1 MKLATPAHLSR
12 LLSCLGAMAFICA
25 ATPANAQDNAPE
37 AQEEDWDALLD
48 EAEEADAK
56 KGKSI
61 KIDAIDVTATPEEL
75 SRMGGSAQKIDE
87 EQLEKYEYDDP
98 HSILQSVTGIYIRQE
113 DGMGLRPNIGI
124 RGANSER
131 SKKVTLMEDG
141 VLFGPAPYSAPA
153 AYYFPM
159 MTRMVGVEV
168 YKGPGAVMF
177 GPQTIGGAINFL
189 SRPVPLMST
198 QGQLDMAIGGFPGEN
213 RWPTGKLHGHYGF
226 GKKYGGMMLE
236 VAQLG
241 SRGFKSLDNDG
252 NTGFNKTEA
261 VLRGRLHTDLSK
273 STLHALDIKLGYAQE
288 LSHESY
294 VGLTDADFREQ
305 PNRRYSATQ
314 LDQMDW
320 SRYQGQLSYIFEL
333 GERFTLT
340 TTAYNHK
347 FDRTWTRLGGFAQG
361 TPIVD
366 VIANPDGAI
375 NSTLYDLLTGQ
386 EDTTDPSEELNI
398 IANRRGFIS
407 QGLQSRARLSH
418 KGESWS
424 NKLEFGARLHRDW
437 IDRLH
442 TSKRYAMR
450 QNKLE
455 RVDGDQTLLTT
466 DNRGEA
472 VAGAL
477 YALDTLYIKGL
488 TVSPGLRVEHIRTT
502 LTDRQAGSQ
511 KDNSDTVLIPG
522 IGAHYALGES
532 FGVLAGVHRG
542 FSPVSPG
549 QDDAVKP
556 ETSINYEAGARYVNP
571 AKASQAELIG
581 FFNNY
586 SNLIGECTFAA
597 GCNEQ
602 QLDSQFNAGQVYV
615 YGLEASTKHT
625 FKLPNKLTAPIRA
638 SYTLTLSSFQ
648 SAFNSENPQ
657 FADVEAGDELPY
669 VPRHQ
674 AMLGAGLN
682 SERWG
687 VDATFNFSSAMREL
701 AGQGEFLP
709 EHTTDTYAMLDLA
722 AQYRFAT
729 SWQAY
734 LRIDN
739 VTNSQPLSS
748 RAPQGARPSRPFM
761 TQLGL
766 KIDL

>member
-1 MKLATPAHLSR
+1 MKIAIHP
-12 LLSCLGAMAFICA
+12 LLSGLSALALLCA
-25 ATPANAQDNAPE
+25 AAPAFAQDNAAD

-48 EAEEADAK
+48 ETEASDAK
-56 KGKSI
+56 KDKKDKSL

-141 VLFGPAPYSAPA
+141 VLFGPAPYAAPA

-189 SRPVPLMST
+189 SRPVPLMT
-198 QGQLDMAIGGFPGEN
+198 TTGQLDMAIGGFPGEN

-226 GKKYGGMMLE
+226 GKKYGGLMLE

-241 SRGFKSLDNDG
+241 SRGFKTLDNGGD
-252 NTGFNKTEA
+252 TGFNKTEA
-261 VLRGRLHTDLSK
+261 LLRGRLHTDLSK
-273 STLHALDIKLGYAQE
+273 RTLHALDLKLGYAQE

-305 PNRRYSATQ
+305 PNRRYAATA

-340 TTAYNHK
+340 TTAYHHK
-347 FDRTWTRLGGFAQG
+347 FDRTWSRLGGFAQG

-366 VIANPDGAI
+366 VIADPDGAI

-386 EDTTDPSEELNI
+386 ADTTDPNEELNL

-407 QGLQSRARLSH
+407 QGLQSRARLNH
-418 KGESWS
+418 KGQDWS

-442 TSKRYAMR
+442 TSSRYAMR
-450 QNKLE
+450 GGELE
-455 RVDGDQTLLTT
+455 RVEGDQTVLTT
-466 DNRGEA
+466 DNKGEA

-477 YALDTLYIKGL
+477 YALDTLYFKGF
-488 TVSPGLRVEHIRTT
+488 TISPGLRVEHIRTT

-511 KDNSDTVLIPG
+511 RDNSDTVLIPG
-522 IGAHYALGES
+522 VGAHYALTER

-571 AKASQAELIG
+571 AQDAQAELIG
-581 FFNNY
+581 FFNDY

-615 YGLEASTKHT
+615 YGLEASAKHT
-625 FKLPNKLTAPIRA
+625 FKLPYKLTAPVRA
-638 SYTLTLSSFQ
+638 SYTLTLSEFQ

-657 FADVEAGDELPY
+657 FADVEVGDELPY

-682 SERWG
+682 GERWG
-687 VDATFNFSSAMREL
+687 VDATFNYSSAMREL
-701 AGQGEFLP
+701 AGQGELLP
-709 EHTTDTYAMLDLA
+709 ERTTDTYAMLDLA

-734 LRIDN
+734 LRVDN
-739 VTNSQPLSS
+739 VTNSQPLSA